1 MADDPRHPHL
11 STGYE
16 HGAATPTPAPPVEA
30 PQSEEEK
37 PAPRKPRAAKK
48 ADA

>member
-16 HGAATPTPAPPVEA
+16 HGAATPTPAPAAEA
-30 PQSEEEK
+30 PKVEDKPKPRRK
-37 PAPRKPRAAKK
+37 PAAKE
-48 ADA
+48 

>member
-16 HGAATPTPAPPVEA
+16 HGAEPPPAAEA
-30 PQSEEEK
+30 PKVEPKPRRK
-37 PAPRKPRAAKK
+37 PAAKE
-48 ADA
+48 